1 MNPQLMSTI
10 LYLLLFFVIIYFL
23 LIRPQQQQQKKRQ
36 EMLNNVKVNDEIV
49 TIGGIHGR
57 VTRMTENEI
66 IIRVDEKTDLKIDRS
81 AVGRIKTREE
91 EEEEESAEESE

>member
-1 MNPQLMSTI
+1 MSTI

-36 EMLNNVKVNDEIV
+36 EMLNSVRVNDEIV

-57 VTRMTENEI
+57 VTRITENEI

-81 AVGRIKTREE
+81 AVGRIKTHEEE